1 MKLQSEVCIVCET
14 KRKEGIYVYNN
25 LICYEC
31 EKDMVNTET
40 DDPKYIHYLKQ
51 TSKIRSIIF
60 LNRHMPIIFL
70 FCIIDRE

>member
-1 MKLQSEVCIVCET
+1 MKLQSEVCIVCEA

-51 TSKIRSIIF
+51 LRKLEVSYF
-60 LNRHMPIIFL
+60 
-70 FCIIDRE
+70 

>member
-40 DDPKYIHYLKQ
+40 DDEIYTLFKA
-51 TSKIRSIIF
+51 TSKLEVSYF
-60 LNRHMPIIFL
+60 
-70 FCIIDRE
+70 

>member
-14 KRKEGIYVYNN
+14 ERKEGIYVYNN

-40 DDPKYIHYLKQ
+40 NDP
-51 TSKIRSIIF
+51 
-60 LNRHMPIIFL
+60 
-70 FCIIDRE
+70 

>member
-1 MKLQSEVCIVCET
+1 MNLQSEVCIVCET

-51 TSKIRSIIF
+51 LRKLEVSYF
-60 LNRHMPIIFL
+60 
-70 FCIIDRE
+70 

>member
-1 MKLQSEVCIVCET
+1 MKAQNEVCIVCEI

-40 DDPKYIHYLKQ
+40 NDPKYIYYLKQ
-51 TSKIRSIIF
+51 LRKLEVSYF
-60 LNRHMPIIFL
+60 
-70 FCIIDRE
+70 

>member
-40 DDPKYIHYLKQ
+40 GDPKYIYYLKQ
-51 TSKIRSIIF
+51 LRKLEVSYF
-60 LNRHMPIIFL
+60 
-70 FCIIDRE
+70 

>member
-40 DDPKYIHYLKQ
+40 DDPKYIYYLKQ
-51 TSKIRSIIF
+51 LRKLEVSYF
-60 LNRHMPIIFL
+60 
-70 FCIIDRE
+70 